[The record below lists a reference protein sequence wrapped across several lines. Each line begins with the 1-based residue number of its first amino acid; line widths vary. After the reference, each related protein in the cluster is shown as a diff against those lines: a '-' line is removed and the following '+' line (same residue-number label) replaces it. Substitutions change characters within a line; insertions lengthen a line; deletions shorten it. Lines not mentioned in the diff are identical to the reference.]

1 MHWRWRKQILV
12 EYLCETEKWWVKYGK
27 MTWSEGKWS
36 GLEWSEVKWSK
47 TKWWHWLNVCVLSL
61 IFSNIVYVG
70 SVHYVVSLFDAFLCY
85 FLIRWLMFL
94 NIPCMFVFCFVYLFY
109 FCVFCVSVLFFIFCV
124 LFLLLCCLFP
134 ISVQVYRP
142 PRPAGNPIAVNK
154 CISIISYVLPSWPV
168 RKADNR
174 TTFLRRLPWNLR
186 TLASCNPEGLF
197 RPVPLPDIMVLRTA
211 VEMFSRHG
219 RVYVQN
225 YTM

>member
-1 MHWRWRKQILV
+1 MRIRIFKPVSKKIIWSSTTWRRVAWYIIIETIRATCWRRRMHWRWRKQILV

-109 FCVFCVSVLFFIFCV
+109 FCVFCVSVLFLYGFVYCFSYCAV
-124 LFLLLCCLFP
+124 SFLFLYT
-134 ISVQVYRP
+134 STDHYHR
-142 PRPAGNPIAVNK
+142 
-154 CISIISYVLPSWPV
+154 
-168 RKADNR
+168 
-174 TTFLRRLPWNLR
+174 
-186 TLASCNPEGLF
+186 
-197 RPVPLPDIMVLRTA
+197 
-211 VEMFSRHG
+211 VE
-219 RVYVQN
+219 
-225 YTM
+225 T